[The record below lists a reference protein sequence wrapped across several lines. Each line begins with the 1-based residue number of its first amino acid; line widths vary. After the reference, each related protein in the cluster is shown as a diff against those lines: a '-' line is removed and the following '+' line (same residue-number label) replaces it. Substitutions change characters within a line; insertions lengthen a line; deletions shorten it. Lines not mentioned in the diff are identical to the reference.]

1 MKMYITKI
9 DGEISWGETILAYC
23 LFLSTILI
31 FIPSILLLGI
41 AVWSSLFTVMLG
53 V

>member
-23 LFLSTILI
+23 LFLLAILI

-41 AVWSSLFTVMLG
+41 GVWSSLYVIMSG
-53 V
+53 A